1 MVSKPLTCTRK
12 DGDVIEVSFDRDGI
26 KDLKINGEDATT
38 AELLSYNAQ
47 FSNKFFYEAYAEDT
61 ASEKIKKYKNIVEL
75 YEVKEFEA
83 TCK

>member
-1 MVSKPLTCTRK
+1 MLSWTGKSMRMKFLCR
-12 DGDVIEVSFDRDGI
+12 F
-26 KDLKINGEDATT
+26 LKINGEDATT

-47 FSNKFFYEAYAEDT
+47 FSNKFYYEAYAEDT

>member
-38 AELLSYNAQ
+38 SELLSYNAQ
-47 FSNKFFYEAYAEDT
+47 FSNKFYYEAYAEDT
-61 ASEKIKKYKNIVEL
+61 LSEKKKYRRTL
-75 YEVKEFEA
+75 
-83 TCK
+83 